1 MTSNILIVMETFGR
15 SDAKVNPQDERY
27 SEIEWKKGD
36 ILFSS
41 MQTLVLPV
49 NCDGLLSD
57 SLGARFRRKYSLMHQ
72 KYRSLCEQQLLKPGL
87 LWMFRAKV
95 HVILVFPIC
104 SGSYDAQRE
113 NLKAG
118 LKKIKQVYKEK
129 GVESMAFPLLC
140 ANGADDEEQQQVKNL
155 MENSLKDFGI
165 PVEIYTD
172 EILQSTRLIPLVER
186 LCGSLPEDKKQELR
200 QKICFEQD

>member
-1 MTSNILIVMETFGR
+1 METFGK
-15 SDAKVNPQDERY
+15 SEALENPQDARSY
-27 SEIEWKKGD
+27 EIEWKNGD
-36 ILFSS
+36 LLFSN

-57 SLGARFRRKYSLMHQ
+57 PLGARFRRKYPLMHQ
-72 KYRSLCEQQLLKPGL
+72 KYHSLCEQQLLKPGL

-95 HVILVFPIC
+95 HVLLVFPIC
-104 SGSYDAQRE
+104 SGNLEARLE
-113 NLKAG
+113 NMMAG

-129 GVESMAFPLLC
+129 GIQSMAFPLLC
-140 ANGADDEEQQQVKNL
+140 SRDATDEEKQLVRNL
-155 MENSLKDFGI
+155 MESNLKDFGI

-172 EILQSTRLIPLVER
+172 EILQSNKLIPLVER

-200 QKICFEQD
+200 KKIYFEQD

>member
-1 MTSNILIVMETFGR
+1 METFGK
-15 SDAKVNPQDERY
+15 SEALENPQDARSY
-27 SEIEWKKGD
+27 EIEWKNGD
-36 ILFSS
+36 LLFSN

-57 SLGARFRRKYSLMHQ
+57 PLGARFRRKYPLMHQ
-72 KYRSLCEQQLLKPGL
+72 KYHSLCEQQLLKPGL

-95 HVILVFPIC
+95 HVLLVFPIC
-104 SGSYDAQRE
+104 SGNLEARLE
-113 NLKAG
+113 NMMAG

-129 GVESMAFPLLC
+129 GIQSMAFPLLC
-140 ANGADDEEQQQVKNL
+140 SRDATDEEKQLVRNL
-155 MENSLKDFGI
+155 MESNLKDFGI

-172 EILQSTRLIPLVER
+172 EILQSNKLIPLVER

-200 QKICFEQD
+200 KKICFEQD

>member
-1 MTSNILIVMETFGR
+1 METFGR
-15 SDAKVNPQDERY
+15 SEDFENLQNARVC
-27 SEIEWKKGD
+27 EIEWKKGD
-36 ILFSS
+36 LLFSR

-57 SLGARFRRKYSLMHQ
+57 SLGARFRRKYPLMYQ
-72 KYRSLCEQQLLKPGL
+72 KYRSLCVQQLLKPGL

-95 HVILVFPIC
+95 HVLLLFPIC
-104 SGSYDAQRE
+104 SGNLDDKLE
-113 NLKAG
+113 NVVAG

-129 GVESMAFPLLC
+129 GIESMAFPLLC
-140 ANGADDEEQQQVKNL
+140 SKGADEDEKQQVKCL
-155 MENSLKDFGI
+155 MENYLENFGI

-172 EILQSTRLIPLVER
+172 EILQSNKLISLVER

-200 QKICFEQD
+200 KKSCFEQD